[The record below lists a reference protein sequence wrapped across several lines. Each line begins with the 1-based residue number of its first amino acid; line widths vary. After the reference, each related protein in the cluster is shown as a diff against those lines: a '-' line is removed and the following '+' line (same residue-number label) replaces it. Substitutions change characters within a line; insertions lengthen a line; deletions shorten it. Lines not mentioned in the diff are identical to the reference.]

1 MAEIAGVQE
10 GATHALETAH
20 ISLRYRGYKTQISRI
35 QYAPRGIRSP
45 KTVTAPQH
53 QPTTRAYGQPAGLA
67 DTTSFSPQK
76 PLKFNQKLKQPSL
89 PLSAALQSST
99 TADFQYI

>member
-1 MAEIAGVQE
+1 MAEMAGVQK
-10 GATHALETAH
+10 GATHALETTH
-20 ISLRYRGYKTQISRI
+20 ISLRHRGYKTQISRI

-45 KTVTAPQH
+45 KTATPPH
-53 QPTTRAYGQPAGLA
+53 KPTTQAYGQPARLA
-67 DTTSFSPQK
+67 DTTLPSPQK
-76 PLKFNQKLKQPSL
+76 PLIFNQKLRQPSL